1 MPTIFELD
9 RSELESL
16 CLFLRPAL
24 ETIRLDRTST
34 DRLRALITEWLLLND
49 LSTMHS
55 FERRE
60 EQWVR
65 PDKADCQSCG
75 RYRVGRPEVYR
86 ELDVIQVTTPDKQ
99 LESMEMI
106 TTPGTSATTPQEP
119 ARIIGLG
126 EVVETQP
133 GATGF
138 VQVKTADTSWH
149 RPTGKPPPTPAQYR
163 RHKPTW
169 GGSCCFC
176 CCPENSP
183 PPRRRVPVTPNPRT
197 QLHDD
202 EEPTGCVDYC
212 VMCIL
217 CQCMRI

>member
-1 MPTIFELD
+1 MPTIFELG
-9 RSELESL
+9 REELQDL

-24 ETIRLDRTST
+24 ETIRLDITTT

-55 FERRE
+55 F
-60 EQWVR
+60 QMHDHGWVR

-75 RYRVGRPEVYR
+75 RYRVGRPEVYQ
-86 ELDVIQVTTPDKQ
+86 ELDVTHVTLPDKQ
-99 LESMEMI
+99 LESMEI
-106 TTPGTSATTPQEP
+106 VTTPGTSGISLQGPTQ
-119 ARIIGLG
+119 IIGPG
-126 EVVETQP
+126 EVVDTQP
-133 GATGF
+133 VSADF
-138 VQVKTADTSWH
+138 VQVKTTDTTWH
-149 RPTGKPPPTPAQYR
+149 RPTTKPPPAPHR

-169 GGSCCFC
+169 GEGSCCFC

-183 PPRRRVPVTPNPRT
+183 PPRRRVPVTQ
-197 QLHDD
+197 QLRD
-202 EEPTGCVDYC
+202 EEEPSGCVDYC